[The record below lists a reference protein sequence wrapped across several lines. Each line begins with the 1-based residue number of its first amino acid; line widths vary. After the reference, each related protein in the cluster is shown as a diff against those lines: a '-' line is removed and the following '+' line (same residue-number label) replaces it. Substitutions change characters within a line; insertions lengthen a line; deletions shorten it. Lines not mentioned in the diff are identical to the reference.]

1 MSGTNIID
9 TVLVIGELGRP
20 TIWFLKG
27 LPASGK
33 SSWAM
38 ANCNKTCMR
47 LNNDIFRSMLG
58 VAEYNRDMETTV
70 GAGIRAAG
78 MHALSLGFDII
89 VDNTN
94 LGAKHKNFWMAY
106 AEQHGNRMIE
116 KFFDTPLD
124 ECIQRDS
131 TRMTGLKVGA
141 ERITEMYYTHL
152 APFTKTSVVEYAE
165 QNPDLKHAII
175 VDIDGTMAFMN
186 DRGPYDDSKVHTDLP
201 NDPVILLVMNMFL
214 NDIVEE
220 VIIVS
225 GRQATETCK
234 AATEE
239 WLDAYLGIPYTLF
252 MREAGDTRKDS
263 VVKKEIFDS
272 RIKDKYYIQFVL
284 DDRNQVVDMWRKE
297 LNLPCFQVN
306 YGDF

>member
-9 TVLVIGELGRP
+9 TVLVIGEPGRP

-38 ANCNKTCMR
+38 ANCSKTCMR
-47 LNNDIFRSMLG
+47 LNNDIFRSMTG
-58 VAEYNRDMETTV
+58 VQDFNRDMETTV

-89 VDNTN
+89 VDNCN
-94 LGAKHKNFWMAY
+94 LGAKHKNFWTAY
-106 AEQHGNRMIE
+106 AKQHGNRMVE

-131 TRMTGLKVGA
+131 TRMSGLKVGS
-141 ERITEMYYTHL
+141 ERITEMFYTHL
-152 APFTKTSVVEYAE
+152 APFTKTSVVEYME
-165 QNPDLKHAII
+165 QDTKLPHAII

-201 NDPVILLVMNMFL
+201 NRPVVKLVNELRRMGAETL
-214 NDIVEE
+214 V
-220 VIIVS
+220 VS
-225 GRQATETCK
+225 GRQATPECE
-234 AATEE
+234 AATKE
-239 WLDAYLGIPYTLF
+239 WLDKYLVNTYRLF
-252 MREAGDTRKDS
+252 MRPAGDTRKDS
-263 VVKKEIFDS
+263 IVKKEIFDS
-272 RIKDKYYIQFVL
+272 RIKDKFYIHFVL

>member
-1 MSGTNIID
+1 M
-9 TVLVIGELGRP
+9 
-20 TIWFLKG
+20 
-27 LPASGK
+27 
-33 SSWAM
+33 M
-38 ANCNKTCMR
+38 
-47 LNNDIFRSMLG
+47 G

-94 LGAKHKNFWMAY
+94 LGAKHKNFWVHY
-106 AEQHGNRMIE
+106 AEQHGYRMVE

-131 TRMTGLKVGA
+131 TRMSGIKVGSD
-141 ERITEMYYTHL
+141 RITEMFYTHL
-152 APFTKTSVVEYAE
+152 APFAKTSVVEYAE
-165 QNPDLKHAII
+165 QNPDLQHAII

-201 NDPVILLVMNMFL
+201 NEPVVNLVMNMWL
-214 NDIVEE
+214 YKTTEQIIV
-220 VIIVS
+220 VS
-225 GRQATETCK
+225 GRQGTSECR
-234 AATEE
+234 AATES
-239 WLDAYLGIPYTLF
+239 WLDEHLRVPYLLF
-252 MREAGDTRKDS
+252 MRPAGDTRKDA
-263 VVKKEIFDS
+263 VVKKEIFNAF
-272 RIKDKYYIQFVL
+272 IKDKYYIQFVL

>member
-9 TVLVIGELGRP
+9 TVLVIGEPGRP

-38 ANCNKTCMR
+38 ANCSKTCMR
-47 LNNDIFRSMLG
+47 LNNDIFRSMMG
-58 VAEYNRDMETTV
+58 VSDYNRDMETTV

-89 VDNTN
+89 VDNCN
-94 LGAKHKNFWMAY
+94 LGAKHKNFWVAY

-131 TRMTGLKVGA
+131 TRMSGLKVGSD
-141 ERITEMYYTHL
+141 RITEMFYTHL
-152 APFTKTSVVEYAE
+152 APFAKTNVVEYME
-165 QNPDLKHAII
+165 QDICLPSAII
-175 VDIDGTMAFMN
+175 VDIDGTLAFMK

-201 NDPVILLVMNMFL
+201 NKPVVKLVNQL
-214 NDIVEE
+214 SRSGANIIV
-220 VIIVS
+220 VS
-225 GRQATETCK
+225 GRQGTPECRE
-234 AATEE
+234 ATEE
-239 WLDAYLGIPYTLF
+239 WLDRHLCDTFWLL
-252 MREAGDTRKDS
+252 MRTAGDMRKDA
-263 VVKKEIFDS
+263 VVKKEIFETS
-272 RIKDKYYIQFVL
+272 IKGNYNIQFVL

>member
-1 MSGTNIID
+1 M
-9 TVLVIGELGRP
+9 
-20 TIWFLKG
+20 
-27 LPASGK
+27 
-33 SSWAM
+33 M
-38 ANCNKTCMR
+38 
-47 LNNDIFRSMLG
+47 G

-94 LGAKHKNFWMAY
+94 LGAKHKNFWVAY
-106 AEQHGNRMIE
+106 AEQHGYRMVE

-131 TRMTGLKVGA
+131 TRMSGLKVGA
-141 ERITEMYYTHL
+141 ERITEMFYTHL
-152 APFTKTSVVEYAE
+152 APFAKTNIVEYMV
-165 QNPDLKHAII
+165 QNKELRQAVI
-175 VDIDGTMAFMN
+175 VDIDGTLAFMK

-201 NDPVILLVMNMFL
+201 NKPIVQLVNQL
-214 NDIVEE
+214 RGNGVTIIV
-220 VIIVS
+220 VS
-225 GRQATETCK
+225 GRQGTLECK
-234 AATEE
+234 KATEE
-239 WLDAYLGIPYTLF
+239 WLDKHLYDTYWLL
-252 MREAGDTRKDS
+252 MRTPGDMRKDAI
-263 VVKKEIFDS
+263 VKKEIFDTY
-272 RIKDKYYIQFVL
+272 IKDKYYIQFVL